1 MVTCDGCGRD
11 FKSTQGL
18 VGHQRLKHQETSVE
32 DSLVYSPPAGDV
44 PMNQLVDQKAVIAEA
59 VEKVMAERQMADR
72 VQELEAEI
80 AELKGQHPSVV
91 AAIAYAK
98 GGSCPDCAEAWR
110 DEKFKIIQAML
121 NGLTNK
127 DILDLAI
134 ERNAIPTRIEIPD

>member
-18 VGHQRLKHQETSVE
+18 VGHQRLKHQETPVE
-32 DSLVYSPPAGDV
+32 DSLVYSSPAGDV
-44 PMNQLVDQKAVIAEA
+44 PMSQLIDKAALKEA
-59 VEKVMAERQMADR
+59 VMKVLAERQMADR
-72 VQELEAEI
+72 VQELEAEL

-91 AAIAYAK
+91 VAIAYAK
-98 GGSCPDCAEAWR
+98 GGSCPDCAQAWR
-110 DEKFKIIQAML
+110 DEKFKIIDAAL